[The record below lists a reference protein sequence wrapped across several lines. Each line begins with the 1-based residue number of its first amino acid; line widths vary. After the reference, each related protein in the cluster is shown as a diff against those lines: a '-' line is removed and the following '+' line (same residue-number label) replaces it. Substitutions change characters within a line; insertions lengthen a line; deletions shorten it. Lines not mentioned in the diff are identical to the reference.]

1 MPKSL
6 KKAAE
11 RAISFEDD
19 KIQRLEYQIRCL
31 EKENERHQRENMI
44 NLRVR
49 KFVKRVMVFRQT
61 LIKTSYFNQITIFLF
76 F

>member
-1 MPKSL
+1 MRPDMPKSL

-11 RAISFEDD
+11 RAIRFEDD
-19 KIQRLEYQIRCL
+19 KIQRLEYQVRCL

-49 KFVKRVMVFRQT
+49 KLAQFVK
-61 LIKTSYFNQITIFLF
+61 
-76 F
+76 